1 MKFYTRRRVSPVIT
15 IVSLVDILT
24 MVLMFFVY
32 TTTFKTQQEQVKIVL
47 PTVGSSGE
55 ATAES
60 APVILAV
67 DAKGDVYLDNKPVTL
82 DALGDAVKQLATE
95 KRALQMKA
103 GHGCQLRQGHASARY
118 PEAGRRPERIHSHP
132 AEEIGR
138 GTSPLSA

>member
-32 TTTFKTQQEQVKIVL
+32 TTTFKTAQEQVKIVL

-55 ATAES
+55 ATAEV

-67 DAKGDVYLDNKPVTL
+67 DAKGDVYLDNQPIAV
-82 DALGDAVKQLATE
+82 DALGEAVKKLAAD
-95 KRALQMKA
+95 KRPLQMKA
-103 GHGCQLRQGHASARY
+103 DTDANFGKVMAVLDALKL
-118 PEAGRRPERIHSHP
+118 AGVSNVS
-132 AEEIGR
+132 
-138 GTSPLSA
+138 TLTQQKK

>member
-55 ATAES
+55 ATAETS
-60 APVILAV
+60 PVILAV
-67 DAKGDVYLDNKPVTL
+67 DAKGDVFLDNKPIAVG
-82 DALGDAVKQLATE
+82 DLGDAVKKLATD
-95 KRALQMKA
+95 KRVLQMKA
-103 GHGCQLRQGHASARY
+103 DT
-118 PEAGRRPERIHSHP
+118 EANFGKVMAVLDALKLAGVSNVS
-132 AEEIGR
+132 
-138 GTSPLSA
+138 TLTQQKK